1 MLKTMLKTMR
11 NIMML
16 ALVGLLA
23 GCVSGPTKMFESKA
37 NQALSAGI
45 DAYDEGK
52 YPDAVKNLQS
62 ALDQGLSVSDQVMA
76 HKYLAFTHCV
86 SGKERLCREEFRKA
100 LDINPNLELEP
111 AEMGHPT
118 WGPVFRGVK
127 TRKPD
132 TKK

>member
-1 MLKTMLKTMR
+1 MR
-11 NIMML
+11 NIML
-16 ALVGLLA
+16 IALVGLLT
-23 GCVSGPTKMFESKA
+23 GCASGPTTLFESKA

-45 DAYDEGK
+45 DAYNEGK
-52 YPDAVKNLQS
+52 YPDAVKSLQS
-62 ALDQGLSVSDQVMA
+62 ALDQGLSVSDQVKA

-86 SGKERLCREEFRKA
+86 SGKERLCREEFRKV

-111 AEMGHPT
+111 AEVGHPI
-118 WGPVFRGVK
+118 WGPVFRSVK

>member
-1 MLKTMLKTMR
+1 MKTMR
-11 NIMML
+11 NIML
-16 ALVGLLA
+16 IALVGLLT
-23 GCVSGPTKMFESKA
+23 GCASGPTTLFESKA

-45 DAYDEGK
+45 DAYNEGK
-52 YPDAVKNLQS
+52 YPDAVKSLQS
-62 ALDQGLSVSDQVMA
+62 ALDQGLSVSDQVKA

-86 SGKERLCREEFRKA
+86 SGKERLCREEFRKV

-111 AEMGHPT
+111 AEVGHPI
-118 WGPVFRGVK
+118 WGPVFRSVK

>member
-1 MLKTMLKTMR
+1 MLKTMLKAMR

>member
-1 MLKTMLKTMR
+1 MR
-11 NIMML
+11 NIIL
-16 ALVGLLA
+16 IALFGLLT
-23 GCVSGPTKMFESKA
+23 GCASGPAKMFESKA

-45 DAYDEGK
+45 DAYGEGK
-52 YPDAVKNLQS
+52 YPDAVKSLQS
-62 ALDQGLSVSDQVMA
+62 ALDQGLSVSDQVKA

-86 SGKERLCREEFRKA
+86 TGKERLCREEFRKA

-111 AEMGHPT
+111 AEAGHPI

-132 TKK
+132 PKK

>member
-1 MLKTMLKTMR
+1 MRKTMR

>member
-1 MLKTMLKTMR
+1 MRKTMR

-45 DAYDEGK
+45 DAYGEGK

>member
-1 MLKTMLKTMR
+1 MR
-11 NIMML
+11 NIMLM

-23 GCVSGPTKMFESKA
+23 GCVSGPAKVFESKA
-37 NQALSAGI
+37 DQTLSAGI
-45 DAYDEGK
+45 DAYGEGK

-62 ALDQGLSVSDQVMA
+62 ALDQGLSVSDQVKA

-111 AEMGHPT
+111 AEVGHPL
-118 WGPVFRGVK
+118 WGPVFRAVK

-132 TKK
+132 TRK

>member
-1 MLKTMLKTMR
+1 MLKTMLKAMR

-45 DAYDEGK
+45 DAYGEGK

>member
-1 MLKTMLKTMR
+1 ML
-11 NIMML
+11 I

-23 GCVSGPTKMFESKA
+23 GCASGPMKVFESKA
-37 NQALSAGI
+37 NQSLSAGI
-45 DAYDEGK
+45 AAYNEGK
-52 YPDAVKNLQS
+52 YPDAVKNLHS
-62 ALDQGLSVSDQVMA
+62 ALDQGLSVSDQVKA

-100 LDINPNLELEP
+100 LDINPNLQLEP
-111 AEMGHPT
+111 AEAEHPM
-118 WGPVFRGVK
+118 WGPVFRDVK

>member
-1 MLKTMLKTMR
+1 MKTMR
-11 NIMML
+11 NIMFI

-23 GCVSGPTKMFESKA
+23 SCASGPTTLFESKA
-37 NQALSAGI
+37 NQVLSAGI
-45 DAYDEGK
+45 DAYNEGK
-52 YPDAVKNLQS
+52 YPDAVKSLQS

-111 AEMGHPT
+111 AEAGHPI

>member
-1 MLKTMLKTMR
+1 ML
-11 NIMML
+11 L

-111 AEMGHPT
+111 AEMGHPI

>member
-1 MLKTMLKTMR
+1 MLKAMR

>member
-1 MLKTMLKTMR
+1 
-11 NIMML
+11 
-16 ALVGLLA
+16 
-23 GCVSGPTKMFESKA
+23 
-37 NQALSAGI
+37 LSAGI
-45 DAYDEGK
+45 DAYGEGK

-62 ALDQGLSVSDQVMA
+62 ALDQGLSVSDQVKA

-111 AEMGHPT
+111 AEVGHPL
-118 WGPVFRGVK
+118 WGPVFRAVK

-132 TKK
+132 TRK